1 MTTHHLNKNIL
12 VIAFILLIALVGV
25 YSNHFDNGFHFDDS
39 HCVVNNIYIR
49 DVKNIPLF
57 FKDATTFSSLPQNQS
72 YRPMVTTSYA
82 IDYWLAGNKL
92 DPFYFHLD
100 MFIGYVLLCVLLY
113 FLFLYIFN
121 KTIKH
126 RWNSYAALFA
136 TAFFAF
142 HTVNAETV
150 NYVSARSDLFSTFW
164 LLLGLVMYFYIPLQR
179 KYYLYFIP
187 VFIGLLY
194 KPPALMFAPILTA
207 YLWLFIHECSVSDA
221 LSPEKW
227 KKHYTII
234 FAALPAWILFVA
246 LYIFQDKMTPETWSP
261 GNTRFNF
268 IITQPY
274 VVLQY
279 IKAFFLPL
287 HLSADTDLSAFK
299 TVNDPRFLA
308 GIITLGIVIFLAVF
322 TSGKKQLRPV
332 SFGILWYV
340 FALVPSSSI
349 IPLAEVLND
358 HRMFFPNIGMVM
370 AVVWSATLLVYKYEK
385 EITSTILNKT
395 LIFSLMFIILS
406 GHAYGTYQR
415 NKVWNDSESLWYD
428 VTIKSPKNGRG
439 LMNYGL
445 RMMEKGDYPNAEK
458 YYQEALKYN
467 PYYSY
472 LHINLGVLYSA
483 TNRKAE
489 AEEYFKNATGF
500 DSKNP
505 EVHYFYGNFLFNQKR
520 FAEALPKLK
529 KSIELASAH
538 INSRH
543 TLMELYYE
551 TGDFANLKTL
561 ANETLAFFPDDATSK
576 QYLEMAATGK
586 NKLTLQEEETYR
598 NPSAPKF
605 LDLSLKYYQVG
616 NYEKCILAAQE
627 ALKINPKF
635 AEAYNNICSAYNG
648 LKKYKEAENACL
660 KALELKPDFSLAK
673 GNLNAARTAKKSLE
687 QSAELAKKSPTA
699 ENYLNLSLT
708 YYNNGLYKECVE
720 ACKMAVTIK
729 PDMYAAYNNMCSA
742 YTLLKEYDKAIEACE
757 KALRIK
763 PDFQLAKNNLNWAA
777 NEKKSAHR

>member
-1 MTTHHLNKNIL
+1 MKAASSNKNIL
-12 VIAFILLIALVGV
+12 IAAFALLFALIGV
-25 YSNHFDNGFHFDDS
+25 YSNHFDNTFHFDDS

-72 YRPMVTTSYA
+72 YRPMVTASYA
-82 IDYWLAGNKL
+82 IDYWMAGNKL

-121 KTIKH
+121 KTIEH
-126 RWNSYAALFA
+126 RWNSYTALFA

-150 NYVSARSDLFSTFW
+150 NYVSARSDLFSTLW
-164 LLLGLVMYFYIPLQR
+164 LVLGLVMYFYLPLQR

-207 YLWLFIHECSVSDA
+207 YLWIFVHECSIGDA
-221 LSPEKW
+221 LSPVKW
-227 KKHYTII
+227 KKNYPVI

-246 LYIFQDKMTPETWSP
+246 LYYFQDVMTPETWTP
-261 GNTRFNF
+261 GNKRFNF
-268 IITQPY
+268 MITQPY

-287 HLSADTDLSAFK
+287 HLSADTDLSAFESM
-299 TVNDPRFLA
+299 TDRRFAA
-308 GIITLGIVIFLAVF
+308 GILTLAAVIFLAVF
-322 TSGKKQLRPV
+322 TSGKKEFRPV
-332 SFGILWYV
+332 AFGLLWYL

-349 IPLAEVLND
+349 IPLAEVMND

-370 AVVWSATLLVYKYEK
+370 AVVWTVAVFVYKHEEK
-385 EITSTILNKT
+385 IITNIANKAV
-395 LIFSLMFIILS
+395 LLSLMFVVLS
-406 GHAYGTYQR
+406 AHAYGTYQR
-415 NKVWNDSESLWYD
+415 NKVWNDAESLWYD
-428 VTIKSPKNGRG
+428 VTVKSPKNGRG

-445 RMMEKGDYPNAEK
+445 RMMEKGDYANAEK
-458 YYQEALKYN
+458 YYKEALKYN

-472 LHINLGVLYSA
+472 LHVNLGVLHSA
-483 TNRKAE
+483 TNRKSE
-489 AEEYFKNATGF
+489 AEEYFKNAERF

-505 EVHYFYGNFLFNQKR
+505 EVHYFYGNFLVKQKR
-520 FAEALPKLK
+520 FAEALPKLQRA
-529 KSIELASAH
+529 IELASAH

-551 TGDFANLKTL
+551 TGDFAALRTL
-561 ANETLAFFPDDATSK
+561 ATETLTYFPDDVQAKQFLQIAT
-576 QYLEMAATGK
+576 TGK
-586 NKLTLQEEETYR
+586 SKIAIQEEETYR
-598 NPSAPKF
+598 NPSAAKF
-605 LDLSLKYYQVG
+605 LDLSLNYYQIG
-616 NYEKCILAAQE
+616 NYEKCISAAEE

-635 AEAYNNICSAYNG
+635 AEAYNNICSAYNQ
-648 LKKYKEAENACL
+648 LKKHKEAEAACL
-660 KALELKPDFSLAK
+660 KALELKPDFALAK
-673 GNLNAARTAKKSLE
+673 GNLNAARSVKNSIEEA
-687 QSAELAKKSPTA
+687 AELATKFPTA

-720 ACKMAVTIK
+720 ACKKAVALK
-729 PDMYAAYNNMCSA
+729 PDMHTAYNNMCSA
-742 YTLLKEYDKAIEACE
+742 YTLLKEYDKAIAACE
-757 KALRIK
+757 QALKIK
-763 PDFQLAKNNLNWAA
+763 PDFQLAKNNLNWAKG
-777 NEKKSAHR
+777 EKNKLK